1 MSWNLRL
8 VDHTDDD
15 GIDFVEICEV
25 YYDELGIPMGYCA
38 ASMSGDNKEDVKT
51 YLLWALEALDKPV
64 LSFEFNQR
72 EH

>member
-25 YYDELGIPMGYCA
+25 YYDELGIPTGYCA